1 MVVVTGGRDRGVVV
15 VTGGGGVVVTTTLEG
30 VLVVFVVVVAEEDED
45 AEDDGA
51 DDELDATVCDGS
63 SDSVGSNEGVL
74 MSETRAGLS
83 LPGPSGSA
91 PIRPPA

>member
-1 MVVVTGGRDRGVVV
+1 M
-15 VTGGGGVVVTTTLEG
+15 TTTLDG
-30 VLVVFVVVVAEEDED
+30 ALVVFVVEVAAELD
-45 AEDDGA
+45 AEDDDGA

-83 LPGPSGSA
+83 LSGPSESA
-91 PIRPPA
+91 SIKPPA